1 MSIKSKE
8 YFPPNSNSIYIYRG
22 FNNNLIDFKS
32 SINYFN
38 NNLISFKSSIDY
50 FNNNKIQVR
59 FDNGITNI
67 VNIYE
72 YTDNGIKLSF
82 QLGNTYHHQNFLD
95 EPNNMDDYLIKEP
108 IVKDNMWLL
117 SDGKKRCITNVD
129 IKVKTQ
135 FNLFPSAIEI
145 VTISKDNSEF
155 SVDYYVLGI
164 GLIKSIYYIEKIGLS
179 YCELEDIIENSPYS
193 KNVKIYYPDES
204 LNTIWYSNKTL
215 NYNTNEDITLG
226 FSKLFQTPPTGL
238 LPIINRNT
246 KINKISYNY
255 KNNFAHIDFHESIMN
270 TLKENALKAKAFF
283 DCIYNTLKN
292 YYKTEKIYITINN
305 HLFTDYFTPI
315 TPTKDTNIIEWRVQ
329 NCKYPFTY
337 VIKENDTLINISN
350 KFDISYE
357 KIAKLNNIKNP
368 NKLSKNQVLQLY
380 SSGVYTIKEGDSLE
394 SISKMFNLSIN
405 KIMELNNISDLNII
419 TAGPKIKL
427 C

>member
-8 YFPPNSNSIYIYRG
+8 YFPHNSNSMYIYRG
-22 FNNNLIDFKS
+22 FNNNLI
-32 SINYFN
+32 N
-38 NNLISFKSSIDY
+38 FKSSIDY

-59 FDNGITNI
+59 FDNGATNS

-82 QLGNTYHHQNFLD
+82 QIKNTCHHQNFLN
-95 EPNNMDDYLIKEP
+95 ESNNIDNYLIKDP
-108 IVKDNMWLL
+108 VVKNNMWLL
-117 SDGKKRCITNVD
+117 SNGSKRCITNVD
-129 IKVKTQ
+129 IEVKTQ
-135 FNLFPSAIEI
+135 FNLFPSALEI

-164 GLIKSIYYIEKIGLS
+164 GLVKSIYYIKKRGLL
-179 YCELEDIIENSPYS
+179 YCELEEIIENSSFS
-193 KNVKIYYPDES
+193 KNVKIYYPDEN

-226 FSKLFQTPPTGL
+226 FSKLLQTPPIGL
-238 LPIINRNT
+238 LPLINRNT
-246 KINKISYNY
+246 KINKMYYNY
-255 KNNFAHIDFHESIMN
+255 KDNFAHIDFHEGIMNILKEN
-270 TLKENALKAKAFF
+270 TLKTKSFF

-305 HLFTDYFTPI
+305 HPYTDYFNPI
-315 TPTKDTNIIEWRVQ
+315 IPTDDVNIIQWKVQ

-337 VIKENDTLINISN
+337 VVKDKDTLINISN
-350 KFDISYE
+350 KFDISYK
-357 KIAKLNNIKNP
+357 KIAKLNNIKNL
-368 NKLSKNQVLQLY
+368 NRLYKNQVLQLY

-394 SISKMFNLSIN
+394 TISEMFNLSIN
-405 KIMELNNISDLNII
+405 KIMELNNISDLNLI
-419 TAGPKIKL
+419 TVCQKIKL

>member
-8 YFPPNSNSIYIYRG
+8 YFPHNLNSMYIYRG
-22 FNNNLIDFKS
+22 FNNNLI
-32 SINYFN
+32 N
-38 NNLISFKSSIDY
+38 FKSSIDY
-50 FNNNKIQVR
+50 FNNNKVQVR
-59 FDNGITNI
+59 FDNGITNT

-82 QLGNTYHHQNFLD
+82 QIENAYHHQNFLD
-95 EPNNMDDYLIKEP
+95 ESNNMDNYLIKDP

-117 SDGKKRCITNVD
+117 SDGSKRCITNVD

-145 VTISKDNSEF
+145 VTVSKDNSKF

-164 GLIKSIYYIEKIGLS
+164 GLVKSIYYIKKIGFL
-179 YCELEDIIENSPYS
+179 YCELEEILENSPFS
-193 KNVKIYYPDES
+193 ENVKIYYPDKN

-215 NYNTNEDITLG
+215 SYNTNEDITLG
-226 FSKLFQTPPTGL
+226 FSKLFETPPIGL

-246 KINKISYNY
+246 KINKIYYNY
-255 KNNFAHIDFHESIMN
+255 KNNFAHIDFYEGIIN
-270 TLKENALKAKAFF
+270 TLKENTLKTTAFF

-292 YYKTEKIYITINN
+292 YYKTEKIYITINT
-305 HLFTDYFTPI
+305 HPYTDYFNPI
-315 TPTKDTNIIEWRVQ
+315 TPTDDVNIMEWKVQ

-337 VIKENDTLINISN
+337 VVKEKDTLINLAN

-368 NKLSKNQVLQLY
+368 NRLSINQVLQLP

-394 SISKMFNLSIN
+394 TISEMFNLSIN
-405 KIMELNNISDLNII
+405 KIIELNNISDLNLI
-419 TAGPKIKL
+419 TAGQKIKL

>member
-155 SVDYYVLGI
+155 SVD
-164 GLIKSIYYIEKIGLS
+164 
-179 YCELEDIIENSPYS
+179 
-193 KNVKIYYPDES
+193 
-204 LNTIWYSNKTL
+204 
-215 NYNTNEDITLG
+215 
-226 FSKLFQTPPTGL
+226 
-238 LPIINRNT
+238 
-246 KINKISYNY
+246 
-255 KNNFAHIDFHESIMN
+255 
-270 TLKENALKAKAFF
+270 
-283 DCIYNTLKN
+283 
-292 YYKTEKIYITINN
+292 
-305 HLFTDYFTPI
+305 
-315 TPTKDTNIIEWRVQ
+315 
-329 NCKYPFTY
+329 
-337 VIKENDTLINISN
+337 
-350 KFDISYE
+350 
-357 KIAKLNNIKNP
+357 
-368 NKLSKNQVLQLY
+368 
-380 SSGVYTIKEGDSLE
+380 
-394 SISKMFNLSIN
+394 
-405 KIMELNNISDLNII
+405 
-419 TAGPKIKL
+419 
-427 C
+427 